1 MFKIPM
7 QYFAEPA
14 EGDAGA
20 NVQATTTEPTGTA
33 TQGEGQQPDSAPSG
47 KTFTQKDIDKMI
59 TERLARE
66 QKKHTDELAALTA
79 KFENEKQEAAKLAKM
94 NADEKSKYA
103 AEKREQELTARE
115 AEVQKKELRFEAL
128 NILEQDNLPSKLIGC
143 VDLSSAD
150 ACKASI
156 EAIKDAWSE
165 AWTAADNAR
174 KAQNTPPPHLGGN
187 NKADAFLEGFGIL

>member
-1 MFKIPM
+1 MLKIPM
-7 QYFAEPA
+7 QFFAEPA
-14 EGDAGA
+14 EGEAGA
-20 NVQATTTEPTGTA
+20 EVQANEPETGTA
-33 TQGEGQQPDSAPSG
+33 PQGESPEAN
-47 KTFTQKDIDKMI
+47 KTFTQEEVNKMI
-59 TERLARE
+59 SERLARE
-66 QKKHTDELAALTA
+66 QKKADARIAELN
-79 KFENEKQEAAKLAKM
+79 KQFETEKQEAAKLAKM

-174 KAQNTPPPHLGGN
+174 KSQNTPPPHLGGN
-187 NKADAFLEGFGIL
+187 KKADAFLEGLGIL